1 MNKKYWK
8 WIGGLLVALMV
19 VGAVGTAVAY
29 AQGPTPSIGLGDG
42 HGPGGGRGSL
52 GSAELEA
59 AAKALGMTTDDL
71 SAALKEGKT
80 LEQLATEKGVDFQM
94 VQDAIQAARPLRL
107 GSTELDAAAKALD
120 MTTDELTTALKDGKT
135 LQELADAA
143 GVDLETV
150 QDAIQAAHA
159 TEMRTQIEQAVTDG
173 NMTQE
178 KADWLLEGLDKGF
191 LDGRGFGFGGPRGHG
206 FDGDSSKIPSAQPT
220 QQTDQ

>member
-1 MNKKYWK
+1 MQKKIWM
-8 WIGGLLVALMV
+8 WIGGLMIALLVV
-19 VGAVGTAVAY
+19 VAAGTAVAY
-29 AQGPTPSIGLGDG
+29 AQGPATILGDG
-42 HGPGGGRGSL
+42 HGPHGGRGPL
-52 GSAELEA
+52 DGAALDA
-59 AAKALGMTTDDL
+59 AAKALGMTTDEL
-71 SAALKEGKT
+71 TTALQSGKT
-80 LEQLATEKGVDFQM
+80 LEQLATEKGVDFQT
-94 VQDAIQAARPLRL
+94 VQDAIRAARPLRL

-120 MTTDELTTALKDGKT
+120 MTTDELSTALKDGKT

-143 GVDLETV
+143 GVDLQTV
-150 QDAIQAAHA
+150 QDAIKAAHT

>member
-80 LEQLATEKGVDFQM
+80 LEQLATEKGVDFQT
-94 VQDAIQAARPLRL
+94 VQDAIRAARPLRL

-135 LQELADAA
+135 LQELVDAA

-220 QQTDQ
+220 RQTDQ